1 MEEKEFDKFAQE
13 YRNLHAQNIRY
24 SGESPDYF
32 AEYKIKDIFQAIT
45 CTSTLGM
52 QEPKILDFGG
62 GIGTSVPYFRKYF
75 PNSDLTCLDVSQKSL
90 ELAKE
95 RFTGM
100 ATFTHF
106 DGVTIPFADNS
117 FDIVL
122 AACVFHHIDH
132 GNHLSLLYEIKR
144 VLKTGGMVF
153 IFEHNPLN
161 PLTVHAVNTCPFDE
175 NACLISGK
183 KMQQNFRRSELSCVK
198 IRYRLFF
205 PKLLASLR
213 WLEKYLT
220 WLPLGAQ
227 YYVLGMKS

>member
-1 MEEKEFDKFAQE
+1 MKEKEFDKFAHE
-13 YRNLHAQNIRY
+13 YRDLHAQNVRY

-32 AEYKIKDIFQAIT
+32 AEYKIKDIFQVIT
-45 CTSTLGM
+45 RTFTLEK

-75 PNSDLTCLDVSQKSL
+75 PGSDLTCLDVSQKSL

-95 RFTGM
+95 RFPDM

-106 DGVTIPFADNS
+106 DGITIPFADNS

-132 GNHLSLLYEIKR
+132 DKHLRLLYEVKR
-144 VLKTGGMVF
+144 VLKTGGTIF

-175 NACLISGK
+175 NAHLISGRMMK
-183 KMQQNFRRSELSCVK
+183 RNFHKLELNCIK

-205 PKLLASLR
+205 PKFLASLR
-213 WLEKYLT
+213 WLERYLA

-227 YYVLGMKS
+227 YYVLGEKI